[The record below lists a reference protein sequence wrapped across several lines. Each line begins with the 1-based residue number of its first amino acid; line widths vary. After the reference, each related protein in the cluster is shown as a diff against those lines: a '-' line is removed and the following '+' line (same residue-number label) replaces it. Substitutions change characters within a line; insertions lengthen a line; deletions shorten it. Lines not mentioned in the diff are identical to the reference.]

1 MLEKLARNK
10 HSKVYYKNRKY
21 YTLQV
26 LLQANITKGW
36 KGMQGTNIVA
46 NFFLLVIYEGKKLCE
61 NSPRLR
67 LFANSSISV

>member
-21 YTLQV
+21 YNIGGAPT
-26 LLQANITKGW
+26 NITKGW